1 LPNQPLILVPG
12 LLCDEALW
20 APQVASLADVADI
33 AIADTRS
40 DDSIA
45 GMAERLLADAP
56 ERFALCG
63 LSMGGYVSF
72 EVMCIAPERVTRLAL
87 LDTAAGADT
96 PERTAARRE
105 LVTLAGRGED
115 GFEQVI
121 EHHLPGFIH
130 PARLLNTELCD
141 TIRASAQNVGA
152 ETYAR
157 QQEAIIGRRD
167 QRPNLGAISCP
178 TLVLCGRQD
187 NLTPLAL
194 HEEIAAGIPGASLEA
209 VEDCGHL
216 STLECPDDV
225 NRALTDWLEREQ

>member
-1 LPNQPLILVPG
+1 MPNQPLILVPG

>member
-1 LPNQPLILVPG
+1 MPNQPLILVPG

-194 HEEIAAGIPGASLEA
+194 HEEIAAGIPNASLEV

-216 STLECPDDV
+216 STLECPEDV
-225 NRALTDWLEREQ
+225 NRALASWLEREQ